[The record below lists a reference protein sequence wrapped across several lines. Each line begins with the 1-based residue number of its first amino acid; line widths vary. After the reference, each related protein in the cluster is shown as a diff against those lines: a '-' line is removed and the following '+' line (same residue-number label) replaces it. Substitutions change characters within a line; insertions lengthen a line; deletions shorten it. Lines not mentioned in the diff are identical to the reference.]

1 MSVIFKIKFS
11 DFQKT
16 RKAVNGPTGKGL
28 FLEGTNGSAVIL
40 IHGLTGTPNE
50 VKYIAN
56 YLNKNGYTVVCPRL
70 ANHGEPMQVLK
81 RTSWQELY
89 ASIREVIV
97 SGELSEFSGPIFV
110 SGLSMGALFAL
121 LLAEEFKDRIKGA
134 ACLAPT
140 LFYDGWN
147 TPLSNL
153 FFPLAYTPI
162 RHIAYFKESPP
173 YGIKNEI
180 IQQRIHRYYN
190 SARLD
195 DIEGAEQYGYP
206 YFPVTLL
213 HQLQLM
219 VKHLAKKLPDMDF
232 PVQLIQA
239 KDDDVASVKNS
250 KFIYDRIS
258 SKTKEIVL
266 LYNSYHV
273 ITADQERDTVA
284 EKVTGFFDRIRK
296 PYHEER
302 VKK

>member
-1 MSVIFKIKFS
+1 MSVIFTIRRS

-16 RKAVNGPTGKGL
+16 KKGANGPVSKGL
-28 FLEGTNGSAVIL
+28 FLEGTNGAAVIL

-50 VKYIAN
+50 MKYVAN
-56 YLNKNGYTVVCPRL
+56 YLNKSGYTVVCPRL
-70 ANHGEPMQVLK
+70 ANHGESMQVLK

-89 ASIREVIV
+89 GSIREVLIT
-97 SGELSEFSGPIFV
+97 GELSEFKGPVFV

-121 LLAEEFKDRIKGA
+121 LLADEFRGRVKGVS
-134 ACLAPT
+134 CLAPT

-153 FFPLAYTPI
+153 FFPLAYTPV
-162 RHIAYFKESPP
+162 RYIAYFKESPP

-180 IQQRIHRYYN
+180 IQQRIHRYYK
-190 SARLD
+190 SASLED
-195 DIEGAEQYGYP
+195 LEGADQYGYP

-213 HQLQLM
+213 HQLQLL
-219 VKHLAKKLPDMDF
+219 VKHITKKLPGMDF

-239 KDDDVASVKNS
+239 KDDDVASAKNS

-258 SKTKEIVL
+258 SKIKEIVL

-273 ITADQERDTVA
+273 ITADQERETVA
-284 EKVTGFFDRIRK
+284 ERVTGFFDRLK
-296 PYHEER
+296 
-302 VKK
+302 V

>member
-1 MSVIFKIKFS
+1 MSVNFIVKLS

-16 RKAVNGPTGKGL
+16 RKGLNGPAGKGI

-50 VKYIAN
+50 MRYVAN
-56 YLNKNGYTVVCPRL
+56 YLNKKGYTVVCPRL
-70 ANHGEPMQVLK
+70 ANHGESMQVLK

-89 ASIREVIV
+89 ASIREVLIG
-97 SGELSEFSGPIFV
+97 GELSGFNGPIFV

-121 LLAEEFKDRIKGA
+121 LLAEEFKARVKGVT
-134 ACLAPT
+134 CLAPT

-153 FFPLAYTPI
+153 FFPFAYTPI

-180 IQQRIHRYYN
+180 IQRRIHKYYS
-190 SARLD
+190 SARLE

-213 HQLQLM
+213 HQLQLL
-219 VKHLAKKLPDMDF
+219 VKYLTKKLPDMDF

-250 KFIYDRIS
+250 KFIYDRIR
-258 SKTKEIVL
+258 SKIKEIVL
-266 LYNSYHV
+266 LYDSYHV
-273 ITADQERDTVA
+273 ITADQERETVA
-284 EKVTGFFDRIRK
+284 EKMTDFFDRLR
-296 PYHEER
+296 R
-302 VKK
+302 DSL

>member
-1 MSVIFKIKFS
+1 MSVNFIVKLS

-16 RKAVNGPTGKGL
+16 KKGVNGPIAKGL
-28 FLEGTNGSAVIL
+28 FYEGTNGSAVVL

-50 VKYIAN
+50 MKYIAN
-56 YLNKNGYTVVCPRL
+56 YLNKSGYTVVCPRL
-70 ANHGEPMQVLK
+70 ANHGESMQVLK
-81 RTSWQELY
+81 RTTWQELY
-89 ASIREVIV
+89 ASIREVLV
-97 SGELSEFSGPIFV
+97 NGELSEFKGPIFV
-110 SGLSMGALFAL
+110 SGLSMGSLFAL
-121 LLAEEFKDRIKGA
+121 LLAQEFRSRVKGA

-147 TPLSNL
+147 TPLSKL
-153 FFPLAYTPI
+153 FFPFAYTPL

-180 IQQRIHRYYN
+180 IQQRIDKYYS
-190 SARLD
+190 SARLED
-195 DIEGAEQYGYP
+195 MEGAEQYGYP
-206 YFPVTLL
+206 FFPVTLL

-219 VKHLAKKLPDMDF
+219 VKYLTKKLPDMDF

-258 SKTKEIVL
+258 SKIKEIVL

-273 ITADQERDTVA
+273 ITADQERETVA
-284 EKVTGFFDRIRK
+284 EKVTGFFDRLRD
-296 PYHEER
+296 
-302 VKK
+302 